1 MRKILGKEIAQGVI
15 ERLKEMERPK
25 KYLAAIL
32 VGDDPGSLNFI
43 EQKRKLAEAL
53 GVDFRLYHFA
63 RGIKNDSL
71 RKEVGRL
78 SAQKKTGGVIIQ
90 LPLPEGLNRHYIL
103 NAVPK
108 EKDLDVLGE
117 RALGSFYTSRQLVLP
132 PAAGTLEEILKST
145 GFNLEEADVTVVG
158 AGLLIG
164 RPIALWL
171 LGRCKNLTVID
182 SRGDA
187 SLVSRADLIILGAG
201 RPGLVSRAALKL
213 DAKVVDFGYA
223 LDDLGRVS
231 GDFKIL
237 PEETAE
243 EDRGWYTPTP
253 GGTGPV
259 LVAKILENF
268 FLLNRDA

>member
-15 ERLKEMERPK
+15 ERLKKMERPK
-25 KYLAAIL
+25 KYLTAIL

-53 GVDFRLYHFA
+53 GVDFRLYRFA
-63 RGIKNDSL
+63 RDIKNDSL
-71 RKEVGRL
+71 RKEVSRL

-103 NAVPK
+103 NAVPR

-132 PAAGTLEEILKST
+132 PAVGTLEEILKST
-145 GFNLEEADVTVVG
+145 GFNLEEADVAVVG

-171 LGRCKNLTVID
+171 LGRCKNLTIID
-182 SRGDA
+182 SRGDV

-201 RPGLVSRAALKL
+201 RSGLVSRAALKP

-223 LDDLGRVS
+223 LDDSGRVS

-237 PEETAE
+237 SEETAE
-243 EDRGWYTPTP
+243 EDGGWYTPTP